1 MGGELILQIGSEA
14 IKTVMMVSMPL
25 LGLGLVVGLSVSIF
39 QSVTQIQE
47 MTLTFIPKMV
57 AITVGMFIF
66 GSWMLEKLLSFTHD
80 VFKMIPQIVG

>member
-14 IKTVMMVSMPL
+14 IKTVLMVSLPL
-25 LGLGLVVGLSVSIF
+25 LGLGLIVGLSVSIF

-47 MTLTFIPKMV
+47 MTLIFVPKMLAV
-57 AITVGMFIF
+57 TIGMFIF

>member
-1 MGGELILQIGSEA
+1 MGGEIILQVGSEA
-14 IKTVMMVSMPL
+14 IKTVMMVSLPL

-47 MTLTFIPKMV
+47 MTLIFVPKMV
-57 AITVGMFIF
+57 AITVGMFVF
-66 GSWMLEKLLSFTHD
+66 GSWMLEQLLSFTHD

>member
-1 MGGELILQIGSEA
+1 MGGEIILQIGSEA
-14 IKTVMMVSMPL
+14 IKTVMMVSLPL

-57 AITVGMFIF
+57 AITIGMFVF

>member
-25 LGLGLVVGLSVSIF
+25 LGLGLGVGLSVSIF

>member
-1 MGGELILQIGSEA
+1 MGGEIILQIGSEA

-57 AITVGMFIF
+57 AITIGMFVF
-66 GSWMLEKLLSFTHD
+66 GSWMLEKLLSFTND